1 MTRPYELLEWIFWAA
16 LLFVA
21 GWAWCRWFVKKRPY
35 WLLFAVVV
43 GLLSFLTALVGL
55 RVAYVAPLA
64 FIQDVVAA
72 RQVMK
77 GEPLPATD
85 ITPLVKQVLAAA
97 GRPASLESVWPG
109 LAARFPGAVL
119 EEQQEYDKISAL
131 IIVQA
136 HPPLATM
143 FVVPFVYF
151 FGVHGSSLAF
161 SIVSIG
167 CLAATLALLYRGLQL
182 NMSTSQKVL
191 YWSVLLGWYPMF
203 WVLRSG
209 QWGAI
214 LSFLVVAGWYGIR
227 RDRQILG
234 GIAVGLAV
242 SLKLYPALLVV
253 YLLLRFRRAFWA
265 AVATII
271 VTNAATMAVLGPRS
285 FLDYSQTAR
294 FVAGNYG
301 HTLANW
307 SLWSGLRL
315 LGEIVSIPAVSS
327 RAAFLALALLLVVA
341 ICLLVLAERPSDS
354 QTDVEYSLFVV
365 AMTLLSPT
373 CWSHYF
379 VVLHLP
385 LAVLATRSLRNNAVA
400 GSTFLGLF
408 LVLAAPGALPVAAQ
422 PYLENHFGIRAGNA
436 LLLLPTMALLG
447 MIVWL
452 AISSRKSFES
462 GDEPKQATN
471 SPQ

>member
-1 MTRPYELLEWIFWAA
+1 MTRPYELVEWIFWVA
-16 LLFVA
+16 LVAVA
-21 GWAWCRWFVKKRPY
+21 GWAWGRRMLNRRPY
-35 WLLFAVVV
+35 WLLLAVVV
-43 GLLSFLTALVGL
+43 GLLSLLTALVGL

-77 GEPLPATD
+77 GERLPATD
-85 ITPLVKQVLAAA
+85 IKPLVTQTLAAER
-97 GRPASLESVWPG
+97 RPASLESVWPG
-109 LAARFPGAVL
+109 LAASFPGAVE
-119 EEQQEYDKISAL
+119 EEQREYDKISAL
-131 IIVQA
+131 IVVQA

-143 FVVPFVYF
+143 FVVPFVSF

-161 SIVSIG
+161 SILSIG
-167 CLAATLALLYRGLQL
+167 CLAATLGLLYRGLQL
-182 NMSTSQKVL
+182 NLSTSQKVL

-214 LSFLVVAGWYGIR
+214 LSLLVVAGWYGIR
-227 RDRQILG
+227 RDRQILS

-253 YLLLRFRRAFWA
+253 YLLLRFRRAFWG

-271 VTNAATMAVLGPRS
+271 VSNAATMAVLGPRS
-285 FLDYSQTAR
+285 YRDYSETAR

-301 HTLANW
+301 HTLGNW

-315 LGEIVSIPAVSS
+315 LGEIVSISAVSS
-327 RAAFLALALLLVVA
+327 RVAFLALAVLLVVA

-385 LAVLATRSLRNNAVA
+385 LVVLASRSLRENAAA
-400 GSTFLGLF
+400 GSMFLGLF
-408 LVLAAPGALPVAAQ
+408 LVLAAPGALSVAAN
-422 PYLENHFGIRAGNA
+422 PFVEHYLGPRAGNA
-436 LLLLPTMALLG
+436 LRLLPTLALLG
-447 MIVWL
+447 MIAWL
-452 AISSRKSFES
+452 AIPLLTTSKFRA
-462 GDEPKQATN
+462 GPKPIQQSA
-471 SPQ
+471 